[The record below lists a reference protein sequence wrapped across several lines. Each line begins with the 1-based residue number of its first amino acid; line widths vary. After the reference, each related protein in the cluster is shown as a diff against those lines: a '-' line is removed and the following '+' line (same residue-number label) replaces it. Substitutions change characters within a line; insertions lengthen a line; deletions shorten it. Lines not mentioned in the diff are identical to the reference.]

1 MPAHPCETPWVIS
14 LHCENWLY
22 TLYCFLSFNQLLT
35 LLRTCLIWPTLRA
48 VSLLLFALKSLMDV
62 TENCIYWIFPSKSFN
77 KLTRHDCFKR
87 KEQNFFFPS
96 VTNGHVPKIFIMS
109 SINLSRTD
117 IKLPYIIERCKNTQ
131 RLIYME
137 IQKPQVGDTQK
148 ASPAQKNHD

>member
-1 MPAHPCETPWVIS
+1 
-14 LHCENWLY
+14 
-22 TLYCFLSFNQLLT
+22 
-35 LLRTCLIWPTLRA
+35 
-48 VSLLLFALKSLMDV
+48 
-62 TENCIYWIFPSKSFN
+62 
-77 KLTRHDCFKR
+77 
-87 KEQNFFFPS
+87 
-96 VTNGHVPKIFIMS
+96 MS